1 MSTAAPPEPSSASI
15 PRASHAERAS
25 SFGAGAGDYRAVRP
39 SYPDAAID
47 WMLPAGA
54 RHVLDL
60 AAGTGKLT
68 EKLVARGLHVTAVEP
83 SDGMRAQLQ
92 DAVPGAHVL
101 PGTAER
107 IPLEDGS
114 VDAVLVAQA
123 WHWFDVATA
132 VPEIARV
139 LRPGGRLGVVWNVRD
154 HTVDWV
160 EQFTEIIHRGDS
172 LEPVHRTPSLDGV
185 DEAFTPLVHATFPW
199 ADRLPAAGLRTLA
212 ATRSHLLTLP
222 PAERDELLDAVD
234 HLAATHPALAGLT
247 EIDLPYRAECWR
259 ADRVLGTDAGMV
271 DE

>member
-1 MSTAAPPEPSSASI
+1 MTTAASPDALNPGS
-15 PRASHAERAS
+15 PRPTRAQRAS
-25 SFGAGAGDYRAVRP
+25 SFGAGAGQYRAVRP

-68 EKLVARGLHVTAVEP
+68 ERLVARGLHVTAVEP
-83 SDGMRAQLQ
+83 SGGMRAQLQ
-92 DAVPGAHVL
+92 DAVPKAHVL
-101 PGTAER
+101 PGSAEH
-107 IPLEDGS
+107 IPLVDGS

-123 WHWFDVATA
+123 WHWFDVQVA

-160 EQFTEIIHRGDS
+160 EELTAILHRGDS
-172 LEPVHRTPSLDGV
+172 LEPVHRAPEVDGA
-185 DEAFTPLVHATFPW
+185 DGSFTPLEHKAFPW
-199 ADRLPAAGLRTLA
+199 ADHLPAASLRTLA

-222 PAERDELLDAVD
+222 PAERDELLAAVD
-234 HLAATHPALAGLT
+234 QLVATHPALAGRT

-259 ADRVLGTDAGMV
+259 ADRVGGAVSAVDA
-271 DE
+271 